1 MVRIRKRRDNTLID
15 AIEAISPLPFSGSV
29 WRVTREGRDPTQCS
43 RSGGRWDDGTFDVL
57 YTSAERLG
65 AISEMKFHIMR
76 GQPVIP
82 SRVAYKLYEID
93 VALDRTLQLLDLAAL
108 KSIGLDITRYGQLS
122 YDDKGAEYPRSQ
134 DIAEVAHFLDYDGL
148 VVPCARYDCSNVV
161 VFCDRV
167 LPETLTVT
175 ADHGPV
181 NLARELT
188 RELK

>member
-1 MVRIRKRRDNTLID
+1 MVRNRKRRDNNLID
-15 AIEAISPLPFSGSV
+15 AIEAIDPLAFSGPV

-57 YTSAERLG
+57 YTSAERVG

-82 SRVAYKLYEID
+82 SLVTYKLFEID
-93 VALDRTLQLLDLAAL
+93 VALERSLQLLDMTKLEA
-108 KSIGLDITRYGQLS
+108 IGLDISRYGQLS
-122 YDDKGAEYPRSQ
+122 YEDKDAEYPRSQ

-148 VVPCARYDCSNVV
+148 VVPCARYECSNAI

-167 LPETLTVT
+167 ALDALSM
-175 ADHGPV
+175 AKDHGTV
-181 NLARELT
+181 DWEEA
-188 RELK
+188 